1 MAIGLKFLHD
11 INNNNNIN
19 PKYSV
24 HVNTVVIATAFA
36 VMYNMNNNGTK

>member
-11 INNNNNIN
+11 INNNNIN

-36 VMYNMNNNGTK
+36 VMCNMNNNGTK